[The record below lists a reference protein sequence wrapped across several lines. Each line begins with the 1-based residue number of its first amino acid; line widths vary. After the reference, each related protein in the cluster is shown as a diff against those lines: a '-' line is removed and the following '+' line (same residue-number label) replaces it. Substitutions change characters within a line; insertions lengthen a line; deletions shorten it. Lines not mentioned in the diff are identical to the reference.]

1 MPDPGTQRQL
11 EVLNEI
17 ARIATLDLELRPMLQ
32 RVTDTLR
39 RKFDWEFVAC
49 ASVDNEHG
57 VFVCESLS
65 TLQPTQISVGYT
77 RALGS
82 GVVGEVAQTGRS
94 ILLDDVSKSKNFIE
108 TMTGTRSELCV
119 PVKHQGRTIAVL
131 NLESTQLKAF
141 HDQLP
146 LLETVAEQIAGAI
159 VNANLYLEVRRK
171 AQLLEMVSE
180 VSRTALDEP
189 EKVLDRIVSY
199 VHRQFGLYVVAIMLY
214 DRKKKE
220 FELAAHAGPANPL
233 SKKGLRW
240 PVKRGVIGRALR
252 LGEVQFVPDVR
263 NDPDYTP
270 FDDRVTSEL
279 VVPIRFRDEMLGV
292 FNLESTAPEVF
303 TPENRTVFRTF
314 ADQLAGAIHLATVNL
329 ELEEA
334 NERLRESNRTLEQL
348 SLIDPLTGIANRRL
362 FDQTIEVEWRRARR
376 GSDPIALILADIDC
390 FKNFN
395 DALGHQR
402 GDECLRQV
410 ADAMR
415 KGLSRA
421 GDLLARYGGEEFIA
435 ILPGLDAEEAMQ
447 HADRLRS
454 RVEKLGLAH
463 PESSAS
469 NVVTISLGVAAA
481 YPGEG
486 SSPESLFTLADRAL
500 YAAKHAGRNRVEM
513 LENEP
518 R

>member
-1 MPDPGTQRQL
+1 
-11 EVLNEI
+11 
-17 ARIATLDLELRPMLQ
+17 MLQ
-32 RVTDTLR
+32 RVSDTLR
-39 RKFDWEFVAC
+39 RKFDWEFVAV
-49 ASVDNEHG
+49 ASVDNERN

-65 TLQPTQISVGYT
+65 TLQPTQVSVGYS
-77 RALGS
+77 RPLGS

-94 ILLDDVSKSKNFIE
+94 ILLDDVRQSKNFVE
-108 TMTGTRSELCV
+108 TMEGTRSELCV
-119 PVKHQGRTIAVL
+119 PVKHAGKTIAVL
-131 NLESTQLKAF
+131 NLESTQVAAF

-159 VNANLYLEVRRK
+159 VNAKLYLEVRRK

-180 VSRTALDEP
+180 VSRSALDEP
-189 EKVLDRIVSY
+189 DNVLDRIVNY
-199 VHRQFGLYVVAIMLY
+199 VHRQFDLYLAAIMLY
-214 DRKKKE
+214 DRAKKE
-220 FELAAHAGPANPL
+220 FELAAHAGPASPL
-233 SKKGLRW
+233 TKKGLRW

-252 LGEVQFVPDVR
+252 LGEVQYVADVR

-270 FDDRVTSEL
+270 FDAHVAAEL
-279 VVPIRFRDEMLGV
+279 VVPIRFRDEVLGV
-292 FNLESTAPEVF
+292 FNLESTTPEVF

-314 ADQLAGAIHLATVNL
+314 ADQLAGAIHLATVNR

-390 FKNFN
+390 FKNYN

-435 ILPGLDAEEAMQ
+435 ILPALDVEEAME
-447 HADRLRS
+447 HADRLRA
-454 RVEKLGLAH
+454 RVEKLAIPH
-463 PESSAS
+463 PESSVS
-469 NVVTISLGVAAA
+469 NVVTISLGVAAV

-486 SSPESLFTLADRAL
+486 SSPETLFTLADRAL
-500 YAAKHAGRNRVEM
+500 YAAKNAGRNRVEM
-513 LENEP
+513 LERAP